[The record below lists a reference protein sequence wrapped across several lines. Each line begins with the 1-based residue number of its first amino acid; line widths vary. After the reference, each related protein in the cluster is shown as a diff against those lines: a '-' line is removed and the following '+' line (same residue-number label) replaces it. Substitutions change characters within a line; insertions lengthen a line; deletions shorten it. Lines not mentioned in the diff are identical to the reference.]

1 MIQYKYDVSLKIIKE
16 GKDENNST
24 KTVAKSEKPL

>member
-24 KTVAKSEKPL
+24 KTIRKS